1 MMRGG
6 DGNFLLLSSFC
17 DVSFSFLF
25 PFEGLFAPKTLK
37 KREEGKMST
46 RMMTTTTTT
55 TLSRSLFHVRAF
67 VLTCFLF
74 LFFFL
79 RNRQR
84 FVGCAAGDKVNM
96 QPTNTVACLKRLIG
110 KKFSDPSV
118 QEDIKEFLFPVKGDK
133 KTDSIIVTVEYMGK
147 KKEFSPEQLLAMI
160 LSDLKRIAELDN
172 EGIKITDCVLSVP
185 VFFDDVQR
193 RAMIDAASICG
204 LNVMRLM
211 HETTATAL
219 AYGIF
224 KTQEFTEKPVRVAFV
239 DIGHSAMQCSV
250 VEFTSKG
257 LKVLSTG
264 YDINLGGGAFDNA
277 MFHHFCEEFKEK
289 YKIDIKSSP
298 RASFR
303 LKTAIEKVKKVLSA
317 NPEAPIN
324 IECLMNDVDV
334 RSMITRE
341 KMEELG
347 QNELNGLMGPVK
359 QMVADAKLDVSDI
372 SSVEL
377 VGNASRIQSIQKAL
391 EDFFQKPISR
401 TLNASESVA
410 RGCALQ
416 GAMLS
421 PLFRVREFDVIDAF
435 AFPIKMSW
443 PGDAKGEVKDV
454 ELFEKYNA
462 IPSTKQ
468 MTFLKT
474 KQFTVQA
481 TTETDESAATES
493 SLGTFDIGPL
503 PAVPKGKDKHN
514 VKVKVKLNLNGLVE
528 CTEAQVWEEYEE
540 EVQVP
545 IVEEPKKSEEPKK
558 TEGDTSEKMETE
570 DGGEGEEDGEKK
582 EEEAAAAA
590 EEPEETKPKFKI
602 EIKKKTKK
610 TDVPIKVTHS
620 GGLPDK
626 VLEKCKQ
633 EEFDMALQDKVME
646 ETKERKNA
654 VEAYV
659 YSMRSKLEE
668 GGQLFDYVKED
679 TRTSFKELLNN
690 TEDWLYEDGEDEA
703 KGVYVNKLEELSSIG
718 NPIEERYNEEHK
730 RPGAIAALESACQM
744 IKQTSQDEAH
754 AHIDAEDLKKVQKE
768 CDDAANWLAEKVEL
782 QSALQKTDDCV
793 LKSEDIEK
801 KRSVLERFATPIL
814 SRPKPKPKPKKE
826 EKKEGDEEAKV
837 DGDADM
843 EDGDAAAAEG
853 EDAPMEEDAKPAAG
867 SAEDLD

>member
-1 MMRGG
+1 
-6 DGNFLLLSSFC
+6 
-17 DVSFSFLF
+17 
-25 PFEGLFAPKTLK
+25 
-37 KREEGKMST
+37 
-46 RMMTTTTTT
+46 
-55 TLSRSLFHVRAF
+55 
-67 VLTCFLF
+67 
-74 LFFFL
+74 
-79 RNRQR
+79 
-84 FVGCAAGDKVNM
+84 M

-110 KKFSDPSV
+110 KKFSDPTV
-118 QEDIKEFLFPVKGDK
+118 QEDIKEFLYPVKGDK
-133 KTDSIIVTVEYMGK
+133 KTDNIIVTVEYMGK
-147 KKEFSPEQLLAMI
+147 QREFSPEQLLGMI

-185 VFFDDVQR
+185 IFFDDVQR

-264 YDINLGGGAFDNA
+264 YDTNLGGGAFDNA

-289 YKIDIKSSP
+289 FKIDVKSNP

-303 LKTAIEKVKKVLSA
+303 LKSAIEKTKKVLSA

-334 RSMITRE
+334 RSMITRD
-341 KMEELG
+341 KMEELA
-347 QNELNGLMGPVK
+347 QNELNGLMGPVR
-359 QMVADAKLDVSDI
+359 QMVVDAKLDIADI
-372 SSVEL
+372 ASVEL

-435 AFPIKMSW
+435 AFPVKMSW
-443 PGDAKGEVKDV
+443 PGDAKGELKDV
-454 ELFEKYNA
+454 ELFEKYNP

-468 MTFLKT
+468 MTFLKA

-481 TTETDESAATES
+481 TTKTDESSEES

-514 VKVKVKLNLNGLVE
+514 VKLKVKLNLNGLVE

-545 IVEEPKKSEEPKK
+545 IVEEPKKKEEPKK
-558 TEGDTSEKMETE
+558 TEGDASEKMETE
-570 DGGEGEEDGEKK
+570 GGEEGGENGEQKEEG
-582 EEEAAAAA
+582 EEEAAKE

-610 TDVPIKVTHS
+610 TDVPIKSTYT

-679 TRTSFKELLNN
+679 VRTSFKELLNN
-690 TEDWLYEDGEDEA
+690 TEDWLYEDGEDET
-703 KGVYVNKLEELSSIG
+703 KGVYVKKLEELSTIG

-730 RPGAIAALESACQM
+730 RPGAIAALESSCQM

-768 CDDAANWLAEKVEL
+768 CDDAAKWLAEKVEL

-826 EKKEGDEEAKV
+826 EKKEKKEGEEEEKL
-837 DGDADM
+837 DGDAEM
-843 EDGDAAAAEG
+843 EDGDAGAAAAEG

>member
-1 MMRGG
+1 
-6 DGNFLLLSSFC
+6 
-17 DVSFSFLF
+17 
-25 PFEGLFAPKTLK
+25 
-37 KREEGKMST
+37 
-46 RMMTTTTTT
+46 
-55 TLSRSLFHVRAF
+55 
-67 VLTCFLF
+67 
-74 LFFFL
+74 
-79 RNRQR
+79 
-84 FVGCAAGDKVNM
+84 
-96 QPTNTVACLKRLIG
+96 
-110 KKFSDPSV
+110 
-118 QEDIKEFLFPVKGDK
+118 
-133 KTDSIIVTVEYMGK
+133 
-147 KKEFSPEQLLAMI
+147 
-160 LSDLKRIAELDN
+160 
-172 EGIKITDCVLSVP
+172 
-185 VFFDDVQR
+185 
-193 RAMIDAASICG
+193 
-204 LNVMRLM
+204 
-211 HETTATAL
+211 
-219 AYGIF
+219 
-224 KTQEFTEKPVRVAFV
+224 
-239 DIGHSAMQCSV
+239 
-250 VEFTSKG
+250 
-257 LKVLSTG
+257 
-264 YDINLGGGAFDNA
+264 
-277 MFHHFCEEFKEK
+277 
-289 YKIDIKSSP
+289 
-298 RASFR
+298 
-303 LKTAIEKVKKVLSA
+303 
-317 NPEAPIN
+317 
-324 IECLMNDVDV
+324 
-334 RSMITRE
+334 
-341 KMEELG
+341 MEELG
-347 QNELNGLMGPVK
+347 QNELNGLMGPVR

-372 SSVEL
+372 ASVEL

-435 AFPIKMSW
+435 AFPVKMSW

-454 ELFEKYNA
+454 ELFERYNP

-468 MTFLKT
+468 MTFLKA

-481 TTETDESAATES
+481 TTKTDESAEES

-545 IVEEPKKSEEPKK
+545 IVEEPKKKEEPKK
-558 TEGDTSEKMETE
+558 AEEDASEKMETE
-570 DGGEGEEDGEKK
+570 DGEDGEKK
-582 EEEAAAAA
+582 EEGGEEEAAAKE

-610 TDVPIKVTHS
+610 TDVPIKATHT
-620 GGLPDK
+620 GGLPGK
-626 VLEKCKQ
+626 VLEKFKQ

-679 TRTSFKELLNN
+679 VRTSFKELLNN
-690 TEDWLYEDGEDEA
+690 TEDWLYEDGEDET
-703 KGVYVNKLEELSSIG
+703 KGVYVKKLEELSAIG

-768 CDDAANWLAEKVEL
+768 CDEAAKWLAEKVEL

-814 SRPKPKPKPKKE
+814 SRPKPKPKPKTE
-826 EKKEGDEEAKV
+826 EKKEKKEGEEEEKL
-837 DGDADM
+837 DGDAEM
-843 EDGDAAAAEG
+843 EDGDADTAAGAEG
-853 EDAPMEEDAKPAAG
+853 EDAPMEEATKPAG

>member
-1 MMRGG
+1 
-6 DGNFLLLSSFC
+6 
-17 DVSFSFLF
+17 
-25 PFEGLFAPKTLK
+25 
-37 KREEGKMST
+37 
-46 RMMTTTTTT
+46 
-55 TLSRSLFHVRAF
+55 
-67 VLTCFLF
+67 
-74 LFFFL
+74 
-79 RNRQR
+79 
-84 FVGCAAGDKVNM
+84 
-96 QPTNTVACLKRLIG
+96 
-110 KKFSDPSV
+110 
-118 QEDIKEFLFPVKGDK
+118 
-133 KTDSIIVTVEYMGK
+133 MG
-147 KKEFSPEQLLAMI
+147 
-160 LSDLKRIAELDN
+160 
-172 EGIKITDCVLSVP
+172 
-185 VFFDDVQR
+185 
-193 RAMIDAASICG
+193 
-204 LNVMRLM
+204 
-211 HETTATAL
+211 
-219 AYGIF
+219 
-224 KTQEFTEKPVRVAFV
+224 
-239 DIGHSAMQCSV
+239 
-250 VEFTSKG
+250 
-257 LKVLSTG
+257 
-264 YDINLGGGAFDNA
+264 
-277 MFHHFCEEFKEK
+277 EK

-334 RSMITRE
+334 RSMISRE

-359 QMVADAKLDVSDI
+359 QMVADVKLDVSDI

-391 EDFFQKPISR
+391 EDFFQRPISR

-454 ELFEKYNA
+454 GLFEKYNA

-545 IVEEPKKSEEPKK
+545 IVEEPKK

-654 VEAYV
+654 VEEYV

-782 QSALQKTDDCV
+782 QSALQKTDDYV

>member
-1 MMRGG
+1 MG
-6 DGNFLLLSSFC
+6 DI
-17 DVSFSFLF
+17 
-25 PFEGLFAPKTLK
+25 A
-37 KREEGKMST
+37 
-46 RMMTTTTTT
+46 
-55 TLSRSLFHVRAF
+55 
-67 VLTCFLF
+67 
-74 LFFFL
+74 
-79 RNRQR
+79 
-84 FVGCAAGDKVNM
+84 
-96 QPTNTVACLKRLIG
+96 
-110 KKFSDPSV
+110 
-118 QEDIKEFLFPVKGDK
+118 DI
-133 KTDSIIVTVEYMGK
+133 
-147 KKEFSPEQLLAMI
+147 A
-160 LSDLKRIAELDN
+160 
-172 EGIKITDCVLSVP
+172 
-185 VFFDDVQR
+185 
-193 RAMIDAASICG
+193 
-204 LNVMRLM
+204 
-211 HETTATAL
+211 
-219 AYGIF
+219 
-224 KTQEFTEKPVRVAFV
+224 
-239 DIGHSAMQCSV
+239 
-250 VEFTSKG
+250 
-257 LKVLSTG
+257 
-264 YDINLGGGAFDNA
+264 
-277 MFHHFCEEFKEK
+277 
-289 YKIDIKSSP
+289 
-298 RASFR
+298 
-303 LKTAIEKVKKVLSA
+303 
-317 NPEAPIN
+317 
-324 IECLMNDVDV
+324 
-334 RSMITRE
+334 
-341 KMEELG
+341 
-347 QNELNGLMGPVK
+347 
-359 QMVADAKLDVSDI
+359 
-372 SSVEL
+372 SVEL

-435 AFPIKMSW
+435 AFPVKMSW

-454 ELFEKYNA
+454 ELFEKYNP

-468 MTFLKT
+468 MTFLKA

-481 TTETDESAATES
+481 TTKTEES

-514 VKVKVKLNLNGLVE
+514 VKLKVKLNLNGLVE

-545 IVEEPKKSEEPKK
+545 IVEEPKKKEEPKK
-558 TEGDTSEKMETE
+558 TEGDASEKMETE
-570 DGGEGEEDGEKK
+570 GGEEGGEDGEQK
-582 EEEAAAAA
+582 EEGKEEAAKE

-610 TDVPIKVTHS
+610 TDVPIKSTYT

-679 TRTSFKELLNN
+679 VRTSFKELLNN
-690 TEDWLYEDGEDEA
+690 TEDWLYEDGEDET
-703 KGVYVNKLEELSSIG
+703 KGVYVKKLEELSTIG
-718 NPIEERYNEEHK
+718 NPVEERYNEEHK
-730 RPGAIAALESACQM
+730 RPGAIAALESSCQM

-768 CDDAANWLAEKVEL
+768 CDDAAKWLAEKVEL

-826 EKKEGDEEAKV
+826 EKKEKKEGEEEEKL
-837 DGDADM
+837 DGDTEM
-843 EDGDAAAAEG
+843 EDGDAGAAAAEG